1 MVVAEADPAPTPRVP
16 TAIVVAG
23 DEETRVLL
31 RGLLRLHHVQVL
43 GEAAGS
49 TAGVGLLR
57 THHPN
62 LLIAD
67 SSLAEGSCASLVAEA
82 RDAGPPIRVVVLT
95 PDRRRGLPE
104 MGAKRPDAILTRPF
118 RIREFAEVIGTQ
130 AEGATTSSA
139 ATSA

>member
-1 MVVAEADPAPTPRVP
+1 MSAEADGPTPRRAS

-49 TAGVGLLR
+49 TAGVGLVR
-57 THHPN
+57 AHHPT

-67 SSLAEGSCASLVAEA
+67 ASLAEGSCASLVAGA
-82 RDAGPPIRVVVLT
+82 REPGPPIRVVVLT
-95 PDRRRGLPE
+95 SDRRRGLPD
-104 MGAKRPDAILTRPF
+104 MGAARPDAILIRPF
-118 RIREFAEVIGTQ
+118 RIHEFAEVI
-130 AEGATTSSA
+130 A
-139 ATSA
+139 APADPAASGPASTPA